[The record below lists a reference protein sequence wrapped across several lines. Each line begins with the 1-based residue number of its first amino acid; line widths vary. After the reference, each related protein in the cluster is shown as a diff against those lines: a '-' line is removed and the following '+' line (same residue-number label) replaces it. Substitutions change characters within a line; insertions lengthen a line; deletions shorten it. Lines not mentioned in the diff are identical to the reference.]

1 MPQDPESEMKENIKE
16 KLVFYSVINE
26 ENKSELLN
34 SFELLTISPPEDS
47 ECNSDEKIIID
58 EQYLKTKL
66 SQFAEVF
73 PDHEFLGWYSTGSQL
88 FAYDTVIQKQL
99 MAFNESPVYLLMDSV
114 RATISKELPLKIFDS
129 EVKIVD
135 NQPEVQFFDVPY
147 KIETLEAERIAVDHI
162 AHAASTTGSNA
173 VGSGSIAQLSG
184 TQEAINMLNIRI
196 KLLLRYLRAVQN
208 GELPKDL
215 NFLRQIK
222 SICRMLPAIDTQQ
235 FKNDLLDEYNDTLLM
250 TYLAS
255 ITKTTNAADK
265 LGDIHNFTYERQR
278 HHRRFPFHMG
288 GHAEGDDLPTSY
300 IF

>member
-1 MPQDPESEMKENIKE
+1 M
-16 KLVFYSVINE
+16 
-26 ENKSELLN
+26 
-34 SFELLTISPPEDS
+34 
-47 ECNSDEKIIID
+47 
-58 EQYLKTKL
+58 
-66 SQFAEVF
+66 
-73 PDHEFLGWYSTGSQL
+73 G
-88 FAYDTVIQKQL
+88 
-99 MAFNESPVYLLMDSV
+99 AFNESPVYLLMDNV
-114 RATISKELPLKIFDS
+114 RASVSKELPLQIFES
-129 EVKIVD
+129 QVRIVN
-135 NQPEVQFFDVPY
+135 NQPEIKFCDVPY

-162 AHAASTTGSNA
+162 AHSASTTA
-173 VGSGSIAQLSG
+173 DDASGSASISQLSG

-196 KLLLRYLRAVQN
+196 KLLLRYLHAVQN

-265 LGDIHNFTYERQR
+265 LGKAHNFTYERQR
-278 HHRRFPFHMG
+278 HHRRFPFHAAS
-288 GHAEGDDLPTSY
+288 GHAESEDLPASY